1 MYKKVLADKNQT
13 NSAKISLKQN
23 TLTLSGNWTWTSI
36 DESILSIV
44 DRLAENTITVDGLA
58 ISQTDTTGMYFIHKL
73 CQNLTGK
80 NKKILAVNLNHE
92 DELFFNSTKDYMLTA
107 KSEYSKYEQEDNSS
121 GDGVFSTLIQV
132 IFQLIE
138 FFGYLCY
145 AMASIFKKN
154 SSLYVDRIADTVRS
168 AGIRGVLITSTLCFL
183 LGVNLTYQM
192 APQFTTY
199 GANIYV
205 VNFLAIAMLREVT
218 PLITAIIIAGRT
230 GSAITASIGTM
241 KVQEEIDA
249 LQTMGISP
257 MRRLVVP
264 QVLGLF
270 MVLPILTMLADIASM
285 FGGMICA
292 GPLLGIDPLLFIHRL
307 QSSVSINQFWIGIF
321 KSFFFAWII
330 GMVGSYCGFQVKSN
344 SDSIGVQT
352 TKSVVYSICLIVL
365 IDAVFAILFKLLGIN

>member
-44 DRLAENTITVDGLA
+44 DRLAENTITVDGIA

-80 NKKILAVNLNHE
+80 NKKILAVNLKHE

-145 AMASIFKKN
+145 AM
-154 SSLYVDRIADTVRS
+154 
-168 AGIRGVLITSTLCFL
+168 
-183 LGVNLTYQM
+183 
-192 APQFTTY
+192 
-199 GANIYV
+199 
-205 VNFLAIAMLREVT
+205 
-218 PLITAIIIAGRT
+218 
-230 GSAITASIGTM
+230 
-241 KVQEEIDA
+241 
-249 LQTMGISP
+249 
-257 MRRLVVP
+257 
-264 QVLGLF
+264 
-270 MVLPILTMLADIASM
+270 
-285 FGGMICA
+285 
-292 GPLLGIDPLLFIHRL
+292 
-307 QSSVSINQFWIGIF
+307 
-321 KSFFFAWII
+321 
-330 GMVGSYCGFQVKSN
+330 
-344 SDSIGVQT
+344 
-352 TKSVVYSICLIVL
+352 
-365 IDAVFAILFKLLGIN
+365 ILFAQQGLEGY